1 MSIVFG
7 LAYLLL
13 LLYFLALM
21 IRLVYDW
28 VQVFARGWRPRG
40 AALVAASVIY
50 SITDPALKR
59 LRRLIPPLRIGATAL
74 DVGFLLLLVV
84 IGIAMS
90 ITRSLAA

>member
-13 LLYFLALM
+13 LLFFLALM

-28 VQVFARGWRPRG
+28 VETFARSWRPRG
-40 AALVAASVIY
+40 VALVAASAVY
-50 SITDPALKR
+50 SVTDPPLRA
-59 LRRLIPPLRIGATAL
+59 LRRMIPPLRIGAVAL

-84 IGIAMS
+84 VGIGMN
-90 ITRSLAA
+90 ITRALV